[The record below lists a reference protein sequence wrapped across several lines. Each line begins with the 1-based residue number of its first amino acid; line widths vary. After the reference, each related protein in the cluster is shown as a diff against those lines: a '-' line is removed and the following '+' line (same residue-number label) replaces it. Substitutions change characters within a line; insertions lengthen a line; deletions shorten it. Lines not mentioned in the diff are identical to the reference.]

1 MNIQKMKNYLRVC
14 SLLVVLL
21 GFGLGSAFGQSSYLV
36 QSGDSLLV
44 SVWNEP
50 DLTNSITIHPDGTF
64 SMPLIGEIQAS
75 QKSVSQIKE
84 AITEKLIRYIPD
96 AIVTVGIEET
106 VGVNIYVI
114 GQVNTPG
121 VFNVQQ
127 PTDVMQALSLAQGM
141 TPYAAK
147 NKIKILRRG
156 SDGQKAIGF
165 RYGDVAKGLKLE
177 QNIVLENGDVVVV
190 P

>member
-1 MNIQKMKNYLRVC
+1 MNTRKIRNFWNPL
-14 SLLVVLL
+14 SLLVVVVGL
-21 GFGLGSAFGQSSYLV
+21 GFGAAFAQSSYQV

-50 DLTNSITIHPDGTF
+50 DLTNSVTIHPDGTF
-64 SMPLIGEIQAS
+64 TMPLIGEIQAS
-75 QKSVSQIKE
+75 QKSVTEIKE
-84 AITEKLIRYIPD
+84 AITEKLVRYIPD

-165 RYGDVAKGLKLE
+165 RYADVAKGLDLE